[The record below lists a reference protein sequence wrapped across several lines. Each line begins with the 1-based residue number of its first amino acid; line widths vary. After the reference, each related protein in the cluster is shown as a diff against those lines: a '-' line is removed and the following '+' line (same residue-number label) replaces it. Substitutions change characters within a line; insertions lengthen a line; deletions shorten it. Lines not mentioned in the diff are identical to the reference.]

1 MKTRNI
7 FSALLGFSLMFSACN
22 SEDVDYA
29 APSAKTPGVHLRL
42 TGAATGNTTS
52 RATVEAEEGEKTVNS
67 LVAVL
72 FDTHEGF
79 YKTVSATC
87 INEAT
92 NEYTFIVEK
101 DATYDI
107 WLVAN
112 ASDKLKGELE
122 NIPEGTKMEDE
133 NGLNYLES
141 ITADQAPDEEGN
153 FLMVSKYSEKVTTH
167 ITESQSIGEVH
178 MIRLAARFDLL
189 NKAEGVTVTNIEF
202 ANRTVKSAVLTP
214 NTMNN
219 ASHWFEKKDYSLN
232 VTGDPENGT
241 AWNGQIYTYENHSEA
256 ESEQTPTLTI
266 TYYEGDDATETKTHE
281 VKLIDPNST
290 TGKTMPIKRNNL
302 YRIILT
308 KATKL
313 DFDLQVL
320 DWDDEEAEIEHP
332 EVPLILPKDV
342 QDSLN
347 RQLLVYDL
355 FAEYNVKSIDFDNKT
370 VEFFDTYVFPT
381 DDSYKS
387 SFYSYNDIKSKNA
400 LNATFKDENNNFY
413 RLALPGEVQLLA
425 PIIGRIDDNG
435 ASYWGNPEFN
445 AQRKPMIASEFKED
459 VYFKVNNEQR
469 DKSCDISSENPDGF
483 SGVTQ
488 LKIGRNSIV
497 YSLSA
502 NNEYTNDPKLVTKKV
517 VVNTVYGIRFKGT
530 SQYAAYKWE
539 PTYVNNDETNRAL
552 AIYIKALPKD
562 SDITIDDIIDNH
574 TYWNDDDCI
583 KITIPMAGSYSYQN
597 LDNRI
602 NYGSA
607 ASIITNCLIDR
618 DINPGVTGSFR
629 FTVAL
634 NGEYRTGVINSENSV
649 VARYLLHLVK
659 VKETENESGK

>member
-141 ITADQAPDEEGN
+141 ITADQAPDAEGN

-355 FAEYNVKSIDFDNKT
+355 FTEYNVKSIDFDNNT
-370 VEFFDTYVFPT
+370 VEFY
-381 DDSYKS
+381 DSYDNYENGS
-387 SFYSYNDIKSKNA
+387 SFSFDDLNKGGLMGEGAVLQDKNGNKYRVPTFGDIQLLVTVNGYINTVGNPKYGARTIAFVENYSKIYYY
-400 LNATFKDENNNFY
+400 DENVYLKNN
-413 RLALPGEVQLLA
+413 
-425 PIIGRIDDNG
+425 
-435 ASYWGNPEFN
+435 
-445 AQRKPMIASEFKED
+445 
-459 VYFKVNNEQR
+459 VNNEV
-469 DKSCDISSENPDGF
+469 DSSHDISTENSYGF
-483 SGVTQ
+483 HGQSCQISGRDTNIYGLTSDNRYTDIPELMSVKYTQ
-488 LKIGRNSIV
+488 RPIYGVRFQG
-497 YSLSA
+497 
-502 NNEYTNDPKLVTKKV
+502 TN
-517 VVNTVYGIRFKGT
+517 
-530 SQYAAYKWE
+530 QYAAYKWE
-539 PTYVNNDETNRAL
+539 HIYLDGDKNKRA
-552 AIYIKALPKD
+552 ISVKIKALPKD
-562 SDITIDDIIDNH
+562 LELEEVMKVIVNNRSYWRDDECINFIILLSGGSNEREKSLMSS
-574 TYWNDDDCI
+574 TR
-583 KITIPMAGSYSYQN
+583 TFRMLAGADGISIYNFSTTS
-597 LDNRI
+597 RI
-602 NYGSA
+602 G
-607 ASIITNCLIDR
+607 LR
-618 DINPGVTGSFR
+618 
-629 FTVAL
+629 
-634 NGEYRTGVINSENSV
+634 
-649 VARYLLHLVK
+649 LVK
-659 VKETENESGK
+659 VKKEENESAE

>member
-87 INEAT
+87 INEDT

-189 NKAEGVTVTNIEF
+189 NKAEGVTVTNIGF

-219 ASHWFEKKDYSLN
+219 VW
-232 VTGDPENGT
+232 GT
-241 AWNGQIYTYENHSEA
+241 
-256 ESEQTPTLTI
+256 
-266 TYYEGDDATETKTHE
+266 
-281 VKLIDPNST
+281 
-290 TGKTMPIKRNNL
+290 KRS
-302 YRIILT
+302 
-308 KATKL
+308 
-313 DFDLQVL
+313 
-320 DWDDEEAEIEHP
+320 
-332 EVPLILPKDV
+332 V
-342 QDSLN
+342 Q
-347 RQLLVYDL
+347 
-355 FAEYNVKSIDFDNKT
+355 
-370 VEFFDTYVFPT
+370 
-381 DDSYKS
+381 
-387 SFYSYNDIKSKNA
+387 
-400 LNATFKDENNNFY
+400 
-413 RLALPGEVQLLA
+413 
-425 PIIGRIDDNG
+425 
-435 ASYWGNPEFN
+435 
-445 AQRKPMIASEFKED
+445 
-459 VYFKVNNEQR
+459 
-469 DKSCDISSENPDGF
+469 C
-483 SGVTQ
+483 
-488 LKIGRNSIV
+488 
-497 YSLSA
+497 
-502 NNEYTNDPKLVTKKV
+502 
-517 VVNTVYGIRFKGT
+517 
-530 SQYAAYKWE
+530 
-539 PTYVNNDETNRAL
+539 
-552 AIYIKALPKD
+552 
-562 SDITIDDIIDNH
+562 
-574 TYWNDDDCI
+574 
-583 KITIPMAGSYSYQN
+583 
-597 LDNRI
+597 
-602 NYGSA
+602 
-607 ASIITNCLIDR
+607 
-618 DINPGVTGSFR
+618 
-629 FTVAL
+629 
-634 NGEYRTGVINSENSV
+634 
-649 VARYLLHLVK
+649 
-659 VKETENESGK
+659 

>member
-87 INEAT
+87 INEDT

-141 ITADQAPDEEGN
+141 ITADQAPDAEGN

-241 AWNGQIYTYENHSEA
+241 AWNGHIYTYENHSEA

-266 TYYEGDDATETKTHE
+266 TYYEGDDATDTKTHE

-302 YRIILT
+302 YRIVLT

-355 FAEYNVKSIDFDNKT
+355 FTEYNVKSIDFDNKT
-370 VEFFDTYVFPT
+370 VEFYDTYEYLTTPAYSFNELNDKGLMGADVVLTDKDGNKYRFPT
-381 DDSYKS
+381 AGDLQLMTTMHGNVVSVPFSPY
-387 SFYSYNDIKSKNA
+387 
-400 LNATFKDENNNFY
+400 NNNRTVSFITNSS
-413 RLALPGEVQLLA
+413 REEFSEVVYLKNNA
-425 PIIGRIDDNG
+425 DNTILRTEDITEENEFG
-435 ASYWGNPEFN
+435 FTGMSY
-445 AQRKPMIASEFKED
+445 IA
-459 VYFKVNNEQR
+459 N
-469 DKSCDISSENPDGF
+469 
-483 SGVTQ
+483 
-488 LKIGRNSIV
+488 GRNSKIYGLTSENRYTDVPELMNERIV
-497 YSLSA
+497 QY
-502 NNEYTNDPKLVTKKV
+502 PI
-517 VVNTVYGIRFKGT
+517 YGVRFKGT
-530 SQYAAYKWE
+530 NQYAAYKWE
-539 PTYVNNDETNRAL
+539 NVSINDGKVHG
-552 AIYIKALPKD
+552 ISIKIKALPD
-562 SDITIDDIIDNH
+562 SQLTLEETMNDIINNH
-574 TYWNDDDCI
+574 SYWADDECI
-583 KITIPMAGSYSYQN
+583 NIFVPISGGTTDMGKTLFMSSKGLRLNANAKDFG
-597 LDNRI
+597 
-602 NYGSA
+602 
-607 ASIITNCLIDR
+607 ITN
-618 DINPGVTGSFR
+618 VA
-629 FTVAL
+629 FTTAL
-634 NGEYRTGVINSENSV
+634 PIR
-649 VARYLLHLVK
+649 LVK
-659 VKETENESGK
+659 VKETKSEDAEL

>member
-67 LVAVL
+67 LFAVL

-87 INEAT
+87 INEDT

-219 ASHWFEKKDYSLN
+219 ASHWFEKKDYSLG

-241 AWNGQIYTYENHSEA
+241 AWNGKIYTYENHSEA

-266 TYYEGDDATETKTHE
+266 TYYEGDDATDTKTHE
-281 VKLIDPNST
+281 VKLIDPDST

-302 YRIILT
+302 YRIVLT

-332 EVPLILPKDV
+332 EVPLILPKNV
-342 QDSLN
+342 QDSPHT
-347 RQLLVYDL
+347 
-355 FAEYNVKSIDFDNKT
+355 I
-370 VEFFDTYVFPT
+370 
-381 DDSYKS
+381 
-387 SFYSYNDIKSKNA
+387 
-400 LNATFKDENNNFY
+400 TF
-413 RLALPGEVQLLA
+413 L
-425 PIIGRIDDNG
+425 
-435 ASYWGNPEFN
+435 
-445 AQRKPMIASEFKED
+445 
-459 VYFKVNNEQR
+459 
-469 DKSCDISSENPDGF
+469 
-483 SGVTQ
+483 
-488 LKIGRNSIV
+488 
-497 YSLSA
+497 
-502 NNEYTNDPKLVTKKV
+502 
-517 VVNTVYGIRFKGT
+517 
-530 SQYAAYKWE
+530 
-539 PTYVNNDETNRAL
+539 
-552 AIYIKALPKD
+552 
-562 SDITIDDIIDNH
+562 
-574 TYWNDDDCI
+574 
-583 KITIPMAGSYSYQN
+583 
-597 LDNRI
+597 
-602 NYGSA
+602 
-607 ASIITNCLIDR
+607 
-618 DINPGVTGSFR
+618 
-629 FTVAL
+629 
-634 NGEYRTGVINSENSV
+634 
-649 VARYLLHLVK
+649 
-659 VKETENESGK
+659 

>member
-1 MKTRNI
+1 MNIKNI
-7 FSALLGFSLMFSACN
+7 FSALLGFTLMFSACN

-87 INEAT
+87 INEDT

-141 ITADQAPDEEGN
+141 ITADQAPDAEGN

-219 ASHWFEKKDYSLN
+219 ASHWFEKKDYSLK

-241 AWNGQIYTYENHSEA
+241 AWNGKIYTYENHSEA

-302 YRIILT
+302 YRIVLT

-355 FAEYNVKSIDFDNKT
+355 FAENFVKSIDFDNKT
-370 VEFFDTYVFPT
+370 ATLFD
-381 DDSYKS
+381 KI
-387 SFYSYNDIKSKNA
+387 IKSTEIPTGVYYTYTDLKNKG
-400 LNATFKDENNNFY
+400 LMGSDENAYLSIGGNNY
-413 RLALPGEVQLLA
+413 RVPTLGELQLITPLDLLYIQNSQDELNSLWNMIYYSPNNMSNEKFSESVFLKNDA
-425 PIIGRIDDNG
+425 NNTMLKSVDMSDESIAFSGESQLRCGYKPKTIYLDKVTGYYCSDDNIINCNK
-435 ASYWGNPEFN
+435 YT
-445 AQRKPMIASEFKED
+445 
-459 VYFKVNNEQR
+459 VYA
-469 DKSCDISSENPDGF
+469 C
-483 SGVTQ
+483 
-488 LKIGRNSIV
+488 
-497 YSLSA
+497 
-502 NNEYTNDPKLVTKKV
+502 
-517 VVNTVYGIRFKGT
+517 YGIRFKG
-530 SQYAAYKWE
+530 SNQYSAYRWE
-539 PTYVNNDETNRAL
+539 SVIQDSITGCY
-552 AIYIKALPKD
+552 YFSCKIKAIPENSNID
-562 SDITIDDIIDNH
+562 IDDIIDNH
-574 TYWNDDDCI
+574 SFWSDGFIEI
-583 KITIPMAGSYSYQN
+583 KIPYTGYYDAVEKLIKSPVSSYFLSST
-597 LDNRI
+597 LDENSTNRFYYFMTSWNSNRI
-602 NYGSA
+602 NNSA
-607 ASIITNCLIDR
+607 ITAQTAKR
-618 DINPGVTGSFR
+618 P
-629 FTVAL
+629 
-634 NGEYRTGVINSENSV
+634 
-649 VARYLLHLVK
+649 LLLVK
-659 VKETENESGK
+659 VKNNSNK